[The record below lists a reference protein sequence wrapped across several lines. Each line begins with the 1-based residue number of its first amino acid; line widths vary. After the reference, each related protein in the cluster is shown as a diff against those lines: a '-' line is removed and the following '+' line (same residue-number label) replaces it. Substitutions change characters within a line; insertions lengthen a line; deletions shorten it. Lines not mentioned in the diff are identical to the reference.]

1 MHGPWNI
8 HPDCQESGAGEAAPH
23 VGKWRAATWFASWI
37 PRLTNG
43 ESASRPWIIHWWLG
57 KSQKKPLWCLH
68 VKCARLPEHLHA
80 PSGHSGEE
88 ARSEVPRRV
97 DGVAAVQTHGHGDG
111 HDDQAD
117 AQWLHAFGS
126 ADVLPVSDGQD
137 AQDEGAGADHLRE
150 EMSIKTWWK
159 DLLACLF
166 VSFFGLLLVAAVF
179 LGCRLFCSRDLC
191 PLLLSLSLLQGFPFP
206 LVSGS
211 ITTYVGMSC
220 LRVCLLRKHTHT
232 HRLLNPPLTVG
243 SDYKSDLQ
251 CVKWFTLTLIECFI
265 YTSLL

>member
-23 VGKWRAATWFASWI
+23 VRKWRAATWFASWI

-43 ESASRPWIIHWWLG
+43 ESESRPWIIHWWLG

-150 EMSIKTWWK
+150 ETSIKTWWK
-159 DLLACLF
+159 DLLVCLF
-166 VSFFGLLLVAAVF
+166 CFWFVVGRCCF
-179 LGCRLFCSRDLC
+179 LRMS
-191 PLLLSLSLLQGFPFP
+191 PLLQPWPLPSFVVSKLITGLPLSPGFRQHHYLCRHERF
-206 LVSGS
+206 
-211 ITTYVGMSC
+211 VG
-220 LRVCLLRKHTHT
+220 VFVT
-232 HRLLNPPLTVG
+232 
-243 SDYKSDLQ
+243 
-251 CVKWFTLTLIECFI
+251 
-265 YTSLL
+265 